1 MLLFCDWKRKSTER
15 KEKKNLP
22 FFGQSVSQ
30 RARGR
35 EVGKKGIGRERR
47 RVGLRKGLPYKSES
61 LITQHQINRF
71 SAAYT
76 EIRDLKIQRRGR

>member
-15 KEKKNLP
+15 KEKKNLS

-61 LITQHQINRF
+61 VITQHQINRF

>member
-1 MLLFCDWKRKSTER
+1 MLLFCDWKRKSTEP
-15 KEKKNLP
+15 KEKKICP
-22 FFGQSVSQ
+22 FFGRSVSQ

-61 LITQHQINRF
+61 VITQHQINRF

>member
-47 RVGLRKGLPYKSES
+47 RVGLRKGLPYKSKS
-61 LITQHQINRF
+61 VITQHQINRF

>member
-15 KEKKNLP
+15 KEKKICP

-47 RVGLRKGLPYKSES
+47 RVRLRKGLPYKSEPV
-61 LITQHQINRF
+61 ITQHQINRF

>member
-15 KEKKNLP
+15 KEKKICP

-61 LITQHQINRF
+61 VITQHQINRF

-76 EIRDLKIQRRGR
+76 EIRDFKIQRRGR